1 MSVQM
6 LARCGGPAA
15 SSSFGRFAG
24 VGLIGWGVQVVALFG
39 LTSAGV
45 HYVLAT
51 ALAVEFTVLHNFV
64 WHELYTW
71 RNTRATSAAAV
82 AVRLLR
88 FNVTTAVVSIVGN
101 VMLTA
106 LLVECL
112 HVVPAVANALAVPV
126 LSIVNYA
133 IASRWIFASRSLDGA
148 SAHRAHE
155 RRGHRAGRHEDMGAD
170 AHGDMGRMGLR
181 HWGMRDQGKSY
192 TLFGHLTPITPTA
205 GRHTIRTGL

>member
-1 MSVQM
+1 MSVQTV
-6 LARCGGPAA
+6 ARCGPAA
-15 SSSFGRFAG
+15 SSSFRRFAG

-45 HYVLAT
+45 HYLLAT

-71 RNTRATSAAAV
+71 RNTRAKSAAAV
-82 AVRLLR
+82 ALRLLR

-133 IASRWIFASRSLDGA
+133 VASRWIFASRSLDGA
-148 SAHRAHE
+148 YAHRAHG
-155 RRGHRAGRHEDMGAD
+155 RRGHRAVGHGDMGAY
-170 AHGDMGRMGLR
+170 AHGDMGRMGTLG

-192 TLFGHLTPITPTA
+192 TLSS
-205 GRHTIRTGL
+205 HTRCSVI

>member
-1 MSVQM
+1 VSVRF
-6 LARCGGPAA
+6 ASRRTTGGPRR
-15 SSSFGRFAG
+15 FRRFAG
-24 VGLIGWGVQVVALFG
+24 IGLVGFALQLAVVLA
-39 LTSAGV
+39 LTSAGMN
-45 HYVLAT
+45 YLMAT
-51 ALAVEFTVLHNFV
+51 GLAVELTILHNFV

-126 LSIVNYA
+126 LSTVNYA
-133 IASRWIFASRSLDGA
+133 VASRWIFASRSLDGA
-148 SAHRAHE
+148 YAHRAHG
-155 RRGHRAGRHEDMGAD
+155 RRGHRAGGAWRHRAY
-170 AHGDMGRMGLR
+170 ALGDIGRMGTLG

-192 TLFGHLTPITPTA
+192 TLSS
-205 GRHTIRTGL
+205 HTRCSVI

>member
-1 MSVQM
+1 MSVQT
-6 LARCGGPAA
+6 LARCGPAA

-133 IASRWIFASRSLDGA
+133 VASRWIFASRSLDGA
-148 SAHRAHE
+148 YAHRAQGAS
-155 RRGHRAGRHEDMGAD
+155 RRGPWGHT
-170 AHGDMGRMGLR
+170 RMGTWGAWA
-181 HWGMRDQGKSY
+181 HWG
-192 TLFGHLTPITPTA
+192 
-205 GRHTIRTGL
+205 TGA